1 MVNYVLVFRDHMIY
15 NYNECDTYIVYK
27 KILYTQNN
35 KPSNNMS
42 CNICIGTGWNWNI
55 YNMLYNR
62 TSLHLLTLYAN
73 C

>member
-1 MVNYVLVFRDHMIY
+1 MLSINSQLNDNTWVLTIMVNYVLVFRDHMIY

-42 CNICIGTGWNWNI
+42 CNICIGTG
-55 YNMLYNR
+55 
-62 TSLHLLTLYAN
+62 
-73 C
+73 

>member
-42 CNICIGTGWNWNI
+42 CNICIGTG
-55 YNMLYNR
+55 
-62 TSLHLLTLYAN
+62 
-73 C
+73 